1 VTFSLRQ
8 IEAGTSDLAALQ
20 ALHLR
25 CADFVEATTGHPPRD
40 DEAAH
45 LLAVVPAGKIPAD
58 KQVLGIRRDGE
69 MVGVVDLLRG
79 YPSPTDWYVGL
90 FLLSPEVRGA
100 GLGTSVVDEI
110 VERVEA
116 AGGRALHLIVLE
128 NNPRALAFW
137 RRHRFELIDRQV
149 QDLGTRKN
157 FVFKMVR
164 PLRCPAP

>member
-1 VTFSLRQ
+1 MTFSLRR

-40 DEAAH
+40 DEAAR
-45 LLAVVPAGKIPAD
+45 LLAVLPEGKTLAE
-58 KQVLGIRRDGE
+58 KQTLGIHRASE

-90 FLLSPEVRGA
+90 FLLSPEVRGS
-100 GLGTSVVDEI
+100 GLGTAVVDEM
-110 VERVEA
+110 VERVVSE
-116 AGGRALHLIVLE
+116 GGRALHLIVRE
-128 NNPRALAFW
+128 DNPRALAFW
-137 RRHRFELIDRQV
+137 RRHRFELIDRRL
-149 QDLGTRKN
+149 QDLGSKKN

-164 PLRCPAP
+164 PL